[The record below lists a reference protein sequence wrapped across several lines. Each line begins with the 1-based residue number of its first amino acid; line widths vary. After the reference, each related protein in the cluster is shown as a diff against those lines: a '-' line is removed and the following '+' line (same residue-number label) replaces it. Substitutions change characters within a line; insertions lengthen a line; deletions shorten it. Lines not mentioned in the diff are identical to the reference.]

1 MSDTI
6 TMVVKGIRGEKV
18 FTLSSALYILR
29 KQANNKGNVK
39 PSEWSIKKGEPYKF
53 ENNEL
58 IRATTNRKS
67 KKSAK
72 PGSTTAGPE
81 VPEQA

>member
-29 KQANNKGNVK
+29 KQAKQTGNVM
-39 PSEWSIKKGEPYKF
+39 PSQWSIKKGEPYKF

-67 KKSAK
+67 KKSSK
-72 PGSTTAGPE
+72 QGDDTAGPE

>member
-29 KQANNKGNVK
+29 KQANKTGPK
-39 PSEWSIKKGEPYKF
+39 PSPWSIKKGEPYKF
-53 ENNEL
+53 IDNEFKH
-58 IRATTNRKS
+58 IRVNRKG
-67 KKSAK
+67 KKSIK
-72 PGSTTAGPE
+72 QGSTTAGPE